1 LFFNPFNPVQKF
13 NLRVMLKHKPFLIFL
28 TLLMLTGCNSNDD
41 SSSSSE
47 TSPNRFTLSGS
58 IFVASNTAKDSDVND
73 VNTSE
78 RSNNSE
84 YSAQRISNPVILGGY
99 VNQPGNGPSGSFKIV
114 GDQDDFF
121 EVDLRAGQTIALFV
135 ANQNLGYNDLDL
147 GLIKSNA
154 DGTTSIV
161 DASVGEGKA
170 GETEM
175 LVVPSDGRYFVQV
188 QAYKG
193 ASNYILSIGQN
204 LSVTTHGMRLSDDFF
219 PGDVV
224 VKFASDGILQAQSA
238 TTALG
243 MHTKSI
249 DTSRRMLFSLDPNQ
263 SRLLTATRQF
273 QFVSPEHRLKYE
285 TLMAI
290 KQLRKRADIIEAS
303 PNYRLSA
310 LRVPNDPNYRYQW
323 NHPLI
328 KLAQAWDTT
337 IGDPNIIVA
346 VVDSGVLLRHPDLRG
361 NIIQGYDFISNVGI
375 SLDGDGLDPDPS
387 DPGEQFPGGGSFH
400 GSHVAGTI
408 AAVTNNDNGIAGVA
422 WLTKL
427 MPLRVTGEGGAGY
440 DYDISQAIRY
450 AAGLPNDSRTV
461 PARRADIINLS
472 LGGPA
477 VSNGFQELMNEV
489 RDAGVIVVAA
499 AGNEDNDVPFFPA
512 ALDGVISVSAVNIN
526 KRRASYSNYGYSIDV
541 AAPGG
546 DNTPDINGD
555 GMPDGIISTV
565 GNEVGDESGRQTIEF
580 TFRPLE
586 GTSMAAPHVS
596 GVISLMKAVNPNLT
610 PQDVDAL
617 LSREKITDDLG
628 HKGRDDDFGYGLI
641 NAQKAVLA
649 AIEVSGE
656 MVPQPL
662 PQLVV
667 TPRALNFGLN
677 RTSATVTLSNG
688 GGEELYIENISV
700 GAGEFL
706 SWEGSSLGDYII
718 KVDRSHLTT
727 GTYTSTITITSNV
740 NVVKIPVILQVGDP
754 NITGDAGLHYI
765 LLIDPDTLETQ
776 ETRATVK
783 DGVYHFRFDNIA
795 KGTYIIVAGSDFNND
810 GFICDAGE
818 ACGAFFTL
826 DRPTSLDI
834 NAYRG
839 NIDFSTGFNVNFL
852 SKTTTA
858 VGIKS
863 LPQGFAR
870 PIQTHR
876 FQ

>member
-1 LFFNPFNPVQKF
+1 
-13 NLRVMLKHKPFLIFL
+13 M
-28 TLLMLTGCNSNDD
+28 GCNSDGDND
-41 SSSSSE
+41 SSSNE
-47 TSPNRFTLSGS
+47 TSTSRFTLSGN

-78 RSNNSE
+78 RSNNNE
-84 YSAQRISNPVILGGY
+84 YSAQRIPNPVILGGY
-99 VNQPGNGPSGSFKIV
+99 VNQPGSGSNGSLKII
-114 GDQDDFF
+114 GDQNDFF
-121 EVDLRAGQTIALFV
+121 EVDLRTGQTIALFV
-135 ANQNLGYNDLDL
+135 ANQNLGNNDLDL

-154 DGTTSIV
+154 DGTTTIV

-175 LVVPSDGRYFVQV
+175 LVVPSDGVYFVQV
-188 QAYKG
+188 QAYLG

-204 LSVTTHGMRLSDDFF
+204 LSVTYHGMRLSDDFV
-219 PGDVV
+219 PGDVI
-224 VKFASDGILQAQSA
+224 VKFAADGILHAQSI
-238 TTALG
+238 TTG
-243 MHTKSI
+243 MHTKST

-263 SRLLTATRQF
+263 SRLLTATRQLK
-273 QFVSPEHRLKYE
+273 FVSPEHRLKYE
-285 TLMAI
+285 TLMKI

-328 KLAQAWDTT
+328 KLAQAWDIT
-337 IGDPNIIVA
+337 IGDPSVIVA
-346 VVDSGVLLRHPDLRG
+346 VIDSGVLLRHPDLQG
-361 NIIQGYDFISNVGI
+361 NLIQGYDFISNVDI

-408 AAVTNNDNGIAGVA
+408 AAVTNNNNGIAGVA
-422 WLTKL
+422 WLTKI

-461 PARRADIINLS
+461 PAQRADIINLS

-477 VSNGFQELMNEV
+477 VSSGFQELMNEV

-499 AGNEDNDVPFFPA
+499 AGNEDSDVPFFPA
-512 ALDGVISVSAVNIN
+512 ALEGVISVCAVNIN
-526 KRRASYSNYGYSIDV
+526 KERASYSNYGYSVDV

-565 GNEVGDESGRQTIEF
+565 GDEVGDESGRQTIEF

-586 GTSMAAPHVS
+586 GTSMAAPHVA
-596 GVISLMKAVNPNLT
+596 GVISLMKAVNPGLT

-628 HKGRDDDFGYGLI
+628 AKGRDDDFGYGLI

-662 PQLVV
+662 PQLIV

-677 RTSATVTLSNG
+677 RTSATITLSNG
-688 GGEELYIENISV
+688 GGEELYIENINV
-700 GAGEFL
+700 GGAEFL
-706 SWEGSSLGDYII
+706 SWQGSGLSDYAI

-727 GTYTSTITITSNV
+727 GTFTSTITITSNV

-754 NITGDAGLHYI
+754 NITGDAGFHYI

-776 ETRATVK
+776 ETRATAK
-783 DGVYHFRFDNIA
+783 DGVYHFKFDSVA
-795 KGTYIIVAGSDFNND
+795 RGTYIIVAGSDFNNN

-826 DRPTSLDI
+826 DDPTSLDI
-834 NAYRG
+834 NAYRD
-839 NIDFSTGFNVNFL
+839 NIDFSSGFNVNFL

-863 LPQGFAR
+863 SPQGFAR